1 MIQQQIN
8 QLRQSM
14 RKFEMENQV
23 LKEERNTFVQKIGKL
38 EQSAKSQEKMI
49 TYLQSSVQKG
59 ESVRKDREINAYYS
73 MDAQVPRRGSSESR
87 NRSGKEKSMRR
98 ENSAYMDS
106 GTADDKENL
115 FSLSS
120 TYPDR
125 TVKKLSPTKETIS
138 AQNFDFNQ
146 VQTMSQQSHKNY
158 LSMPGACSNL
168 I

>member
-1 MIQQQIN
+1 M
-8 QLRQSM
+8 
-14 RKFEMENQV
+14 

-59 ESVRKDREINAYYS
+59 EHQSVRKDREINAYYS
-73 MDAQVPRRGSSESR
+73 VDAGVQRRGSSESR
-87 NRSGKEKSMRR
+87 NRSGKEKSLRH

-120 TYPDR
+120 TYNDR

-138 AQNFDFNQ
+138 AQNFDFN
-146 VQTMSQQSHKNY
+146 
-158 LSMPGACSNL
+158 
-168 I
+168 